1 MKKTSP
7 AKRLARAN
15 EVAKANAYLARLPR
29 DVAAGLR
36 KLRAT
41 ISAVSPN
48 AEFGTSYGI
57 PAFRVNGRPLVWFA
71 AFKQHSSFFPGAA
84 AIRLHSDEL
93 KYYKTSKGTVQFP
106 HGKPPPAKLIAKL
119 IKTRIAELEK
129 RLSD

>member
-7 AKRLARAN
+7 GRKLTGDN
-15 EVAKANAYLARLPR
+15 DVAKANAYLARLPR
-29 DVAAGLR
+29 QVAAGLR

-41 ISAVSPN
+41 ISALAPD

-57 PAFRVNGRPLVWFA
+57 PAFRINGRPLVWFA

-84 AIRLHSDEL
+84 AIRLHTDEL
-93 KYYKTSKGTVQFP
+93 KNYKISKGTIQFP
-106 HGKPPPAKLIAKL
+106 HGKPPPAKLVAKL

-129 RLSD
+129 RLTD